1 MAKALFD
8 LSAEDARAR
17 HKQLLKEIARHDDL
31 YHGKDNPEIS
41 DAAYDKLRCELE
53 KIEADFPELT
63 TCDCSIC
70 RRKNALMVKVHE
82 SKFRLLAGEESLS
95 EYQFHT
101 HTARHFFCKVCGIYP
116 FHRKRV
122 TPDYF
127 GVNVFCLH
135 DFDPVGIPVRQTIGA
150 AME

>member
-1 MAKALFD
+1 MGHRPMQTYQGSCHCGAVRF
-8 LSAEDARAR
+8 
-17 HKQLLKEIARHDDL
+17 Q
-31 YHGKDNPEIS
+31 
-41 DAAYDKLRCELE
+41 
-53 KIEADFPELT
+53 IETDFPELT

-82 SKFRLLAGEESLS
+82 GQFKLLSGEDSLT

-101 HTARHFFCKVCGIYP
+101 HTARHFFCKTCGIYP

-127 GVNVFCLH
+127 GVNMFCLEG
-135 DFDPVGIPVRQTIGA
+135 FDPAGIPVRATVGA
-150 AME
+150 GMP